1 MTAFAPIADQTET
14 TAQIEALFDRLWPLL
29 RSLTGEGVRATHD
42 ILAEYVPLQRI
53 EVPSGTQAFDWTIPE
68 EWNVRDAYLIAPDGR
83 RIFDVADNNLR
94 LVNYSVPFR
103 ATLSRAALDAHL
115 HSRRDMPDA
124 IPYVTS
130 YYQPRWGFCLSE
142 IERHALPDGDY
153 QVVVD
158 TELSKGALTMSEAVL
173 PGTEADEVLISSYTC
188 HPSLANNELSGPLV
202 AAFLYRRLAAWPQRR
217 LTYRFVF
224 APETIG
230 AIAYLAMRG
239 DHLREHLVAGY
250 IVTCAGLDTHF
261 TYKRSRRAN
270 SLADRAALH
279 ALQHLDVEH
288 KVRDFAPTGSDERQ
302 YCSPGFNLPVGSLMR
317 GAYSE
322 YKEYHT
328 SLDNKSLID
337 FDALRG
343 SVDAYESIC
352 RTLDC
357 DATFENLLPHGEPQL
372 GRRGLYPTLG
382 TVDQTRHVEALM
394 WALNMSDG
402 TSDLLS
408 IAERSGLPIS
418 RLWAAALPAESAG
431 LLRRIRARAANAF

>member
-1 MTAFAPIADQTET
+1 MAAQTET
-14 TAQIEALFDRLWPLL
+14 TAQIEALFDRLWPLP

-42 ILAEYVPLQRI
+42 ILSEYVPLQRI
-53 EVPSGTQAFDWTIPE
+53 EVPSGTQVFDWTIPE

-103 ATLSRAALDAHL
+103 GTLSRAALDAHL

-224 APETIG
+224 APKRSEPSLIWRCVV
-230 AIAYLAMRG
+230 I
-239 DHLREHLVAGY
+239 
-250 IVTCAGLDTHF
+250 TCA
-261 TYKRSRRAN
+261 SAWWRAT
-270 SLADRAALH
+270 SSPARVWIRISPTSVRAAQTVSRIVPRYTRFSISTSNTRFAILRRL
-279 ALQHLDVEH
+279 AATSGNT
-288 KVRDFAPTGSDERQ
+288 VR
-302 YCSPGFNLPVGSLMR
+302 PV
-317 GAYSE
+317 
-322 YKEYHT
+322 
-328 SLDNKSLID
+328 
-337 FDALRG
+337 
-343 SVDAYESIC
+343 SIC
-352 RTLDC
+352 R
-357 DATFENLLPHGEPQL
+357 
-372 GRRGLYPTLG
+372 
-382 TVDQTRHVEALM
+382 
-394 WALNMSDG
+394 WA
-402 TSDLLS
+402 
-408 IAERSGLPIS
+408 P
-418 RLWAAALPAESAG
+418 
-431 LLRRIRARAANAF
+431 